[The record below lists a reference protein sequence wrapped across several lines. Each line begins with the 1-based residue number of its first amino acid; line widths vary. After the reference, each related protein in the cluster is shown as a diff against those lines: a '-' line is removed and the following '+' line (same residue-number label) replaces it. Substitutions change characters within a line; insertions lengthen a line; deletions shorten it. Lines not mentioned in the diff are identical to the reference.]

1 MLKNANA
8 TKSDVDGFTDM
19 VRSISGVEVSLMIFQ
34 QKFPPLKL
42 LILQQLIQ
50 EEKSLKNIYFY
61 SLVSQLPISEFSSNP
76 PSELSAPK
84 VQISKFLN
92 LPGYLYL

>member
-1 MLKNANA
+1 MEQTSEIRLIKHAPGAPGLRFFGLGPNLTPSQGLLK
-8 TKSDVDGFTDM
+8 
-19 VRSISGVEVSLMIFQ
+19 
-34 QKFPPLKL
+34 
-42 LILQQLIQ
+42 LQQLIQ
-50 EEKSLKNIYFY
+50 EEKSLKNIFFY
-61 SLVSQLPISEFSSNP
+61 SLVDQLPISEFSSNP